1 MSCIGNIPVY
11 CAKCDKVIEAYKV
24 GWFGQCTDC
33 GDMTYG
39 SKKAYEDCQKRK
51 ELIVKHSVGD
61 LRDVEGGCEVWTGEK
76 WVWLAPMDS
85 ATYNKMMFEYT
96 NPEPEAGDNEPA

>member
-1 MSCIGNIPVY
+1 MSYIGNIPVY

-51 ELIVKHSVGD
+51 ESD
-61 LRDVEGGCEVWTGEK
+61 
-76 WVWLAPMDS
+76 
-85 ATYNKMMFEYT
+85 
-96 NPEPEAGDNEPA
+96 EPS